1 MKFTDIFIQRPVLAS
16 VISLL
21 ILVIGLRSITAMDL
35 RQYPQ
40 TENTVVTVT
49 TYYPGADSELIKG
62 FITTPLQQAIS
73 EADGID
79 YLSSSSRQGS
89 STIEAHM
96 RLNYDPNAAVAEI
109 QAKVASQRNVLPAE
123 ADDPVITSQTGD
135 RTALM
140 YLALY
145 SDSMKPSQISDYML
159 RVVQPKIQAV
169 PGVGKAQLLGN
180 KTFAMRLWLDPERM
194 TALEITAEDVSD
206 IIGDNNYLSGAGQTK
221 GKFVQI
227 DLSATTNL
235 HTVQDFKSLV
245 VGNRNGSLIR
255 LEDIAEI
262 ELGSEDYDSLN
273 WYQGKIAIFMGIE
286 QAPGANPL
294 TVAQLVRKELVEIEK
309 DLPEELHVLLPY
321 DASQFIQDSIDEV
334 FRTLIEAV
342 IIVLLIIYLSLGSFR
357 AALVPSVT
365 VPLSLIGGTF
375 LMLLMGFS
383 INLLTMLA
391 MVLGIGLVVDD
402 AIIVVENVHRHIE
415 LGSSRFQAAIIGTRE
430 LVTPIIATTVAL
442 IAVYIPIGF
451 MGGLVGTLFT
461 EFAFSLVG
469 AVIISSIVA
478 LTLAPMLSANI
489 LKDKG
494 NSGKFEHYIEHL
506 FNALSEKYRRLL
518 HIALEFPWLIL
529 GFAVLVMISIYFMF
543 TLSQKELAPVED
555 QSILFFMASGP
566 QTATLEYDKI
576 YSQQLLEQFK
586 TIPEYKE
593 SFWLLGFGG
602 DNSVVFGGFKMPST
616 FQRKRSQMEV
626 QPELQAKVNQVA
638 GFKTAVI
645 PRPSLPGSGGGLPLQ
660 FVIVTDAN
668 YTQLDQVADLILAKA
683 MQSGQFSFLTKEV
696 NFDRPKATLVIDRD
710 RAADLGLTM
719 EEIGSNLATL
729 LGGQYVNRFSLQGRS
744 YKVIPQVPDSSRLD
758 TSKFDEYYL
767 RTASGGQIALSSL
780 VHMENSVEP
789 SKRTQFQQLNSLTM
803 SGMMAPGVTLGDAMA
818 YLEQQ
823 ADEIFPR
830 GYSYDYTGS
839 SRQYAQQGSSL
850 IITFFMSL
858 LIIYLMLAAQFE
870 SWRDPLIILI
880 SVPLS
885 IASAL
890 AFIMLGVAS
899 INIYTQVGLITLIG
913 LVAKNGILIVE
924 FANQLQIRD
933 GLAKYEAIEQAAKI
947 RLRPIL
953 MTTVSM
959 IVAMI
964 PLLIASGP
972 GAASRFD
979 IGLVIASGLGV
990 GTLFTL
996 FIVPAFYLLLARN
1009 RQLDPVHAGQA
1020 ETQESKEGTDIGK

>member
-1 MKFTDIFIQRPVLAS
+1 VKFTDIFIQRPVLAS

-21 ILVIGLRSITAMDL
+21 ILVIGLRSITALEL

-40 TENTVVTVT
+40 TENTVVTIT
-49 TYYPGADSELIKG
+49 TAYPGADSELIKG

-79 YLSSSSRQGS
+79 YLSSTSRQGRS
-89 STIEAHM
+89 VIEAHM

-123 ADDPVITSQTGD
+123 SEDPVISSQTGD
-135 RTALM
+135 STALI

-145 SDSMKPSQISDYML
+145 SDSMQPSQISDYML

-169 PGVGKAQLLGN
+169 QGVGKAQLLGN
-180 KTFAMRLWLDPERM
+180 KTFAMRIWLDPARM
-194 TALEITAEDVSD
+194 AALEITAKDVSD
-206 IIGDNNYLSGAGQTK
+206 VLRENNYLSSAGQTK
-221 GKFVQI
+221 GSLVKI
-227 DLSATTNL
+227 DLNISTDLSTE
-235 HTVQDFKSLV
+235 QDFKQLIV
-245 VGNRNGSLIR
+245 AKRNNTLIH
-255 LEDIAEI
+255 LNDIADI
-262 ELGSEDYDSLN
+262 ELGSEDYDSVN
-273 WYQGKIAIFMGIE
+273 WYKGKDAIFMGIE

-294 TVAQLVRKELVEIEK
+294 TVAQRVRKELLEIEK
-309 DLPEELHVLLPY
+309 DLPEELHILLPY

-334 FRTLIEAV
+334 IYTLIAAV
-342 IIVLLIIYLSLGSFR
+342 LIVLLIIYLTLGSIR
-357 AALVPSVT
+357 AAIVPSVT

-402 AIIVVENVHRHIE
+402 AIIVVENIHRHIE
-415 LGSSRFQAAIIGTRE
+415 LGASRFEAAIQGTRE
-430 LVTPIIATTVAL
+430 LVLPIIATTVAL
-442 IAVYIPIGF
+442 VAVYIPIGF

-478 LTLAPMLSANI
+478 LTLAPMLSSKV

-494 NSGKFEHYIEHL
+494 ASSSFERVVEGA
-506 FNALSEKYRRLL
+506 FNGLAEAYQGLL
-518 HIALEFPWLIL
+518 HSVLEFSGIIVS
-529 GFAVLVMISIYFMF
+529 FAVLVMISLYFMF
-543 TLSQKELAPVED
+543 NLSQKELAPTED
-555 QSILFFMASGP
+555 QSILFFMANGP
-566 QTATLEYDKI
+566 QTATLD
-576 YSQQLLEQFK
+576 YSETYSRELLKQFES
-586 TIPEYKE
+586 IPEYDE
-593 SFWLLGFGG
+593 SFWLLGFAG
-602 DNSVVFGGFKMPST
+602 NSNTVFGGFKMPST
-616 FQRKRSQMEV
+616 FNRKRSQMEI
-626 QPELQAKVNQVA
+626 QPELQAKANQVA
-638 GFKTAVI
+638 GFQTAII

-660 FVIVTDAN
+660 FVIISDAD
-668 YTQLDQVADLILAKA
+668 YSKLDQVAEQLLNTA
-683 MQSGQFSFLTKEV
+683 MQSGLFNFLMKDV
-696 NFDRPKATLVIDRD
+696 NFNRPKATLVIDRD
-710 RAADLGLTM
+710 RAAELGLSM
-719 EEIGSNLATL
+719 QEIGQNLSTF
-729 LGGQYVNRFSLQGRS
+729 LGGQYVNRFNLQGRR
-744 YKVIPQVPDSSRLD
+744 YKVIPQVADLSRLD
-758 TSKFDEYYL
+758 TTVFDNYYL
-767 RTASGGQIALSSL
+767 RTVSGAQVPLSSL
-780 VHMENSVEP
+780 VHIENSVEP
-789 SKRTQFQQLNSLTM
+789 SKRTQFQQLNSLTL
-803 SGMMAPGVTLGDAMA
+803 SGMMAAGVSLGDAMS

-823 ADEIFPR
+823 AEENFPR
-830 GYSYDYTGS
+830 GYSYDYTGG
-839 SRQYAQQGSSL
+839 SRQYAQQGDAL

-890 AFIMLGVAS
+890 AFIMLGFAS

-924 FANQLQIRD
+924 FANQLQTHQ
-933 GLAKYEAIEQAAKI
+933 GLAKREAVEQAAKI
-947 RLRPIL
+947 RLRPVL

-964 PLLIASGP
+964 PLLVSSGP

-979 IGLVIASGLGV
+979 IGLVISSGLGV

-996 FIVPAFYLLLARN
+996 FMVPAFYLLLAKD
-1009 RQLDPVHAGQA
+1009 RQGVEQTLVR
-1020 ETQESKEGTDIGK
+1020 